1 MKKIILLLSTW
12 FVLLLIGGC
21 EKNNWPIVIK
31 SKVTYKVSGTAQE
44 VIIMYRDETGSNK
57 IKGVTSNNLPWK
69 YEFKVKPNTF
79 VFLQA
84 KNNTNQGNVRIEI
97 LKGNKTVY
105 TDHSDM
111 PYGTATCSGYI
122 K

>member
-1 MKKIILLLSTW
+1 MKKLFLMLMLASVFNLFT
-12 FVLLLIGGC
+12 GC

-31 SKVTYKVSGTAQE
+31 SKVTYRVSGTAQE

-57 IKGVTSNNLPWK
+57 IKGVTGNNLPWK
-69 YEFKVKPNTF
+69 YEFKVKPNTY

-84 KNNTNQGNVRIEI
+84 KNNTDQGNVKVEI
-97 LKGNKTVY
+97 LKGSKTVF
-105 TDHSDM
+105 TESSSM
-111 PYGTATCSGYI
+111 PYGAATCSGYI

>member
-1 MKKIILLLSTW
+1 MKKLFLMLMLASVFTL
-12 FVLLLIGGC
+12 FTGC

-31 SKVTYKVSGTAQE
+31 SKVTYRVSGTAQE

-57 IKGVTSNNLPWK
+57 IKGVSGNNLPWK
-69 YEFKVKPNTF
+69 YEFKVKPNTY

-84 KNNTNQGNVRIEI
+84 KNNTDQGNVKVEI
-97 LKGNKTVY
+97 LKGSKTVF
-105 TDHSDM
+105 TESSSM